1 MTAAMLAPPADPSTR
16 DAILDVAERRFAE
29 RGFDGVSVR
38 EIATEAGLKNQASL
52 YHHFA
57 HKQAIYEAVL
67 RRGIDVLSA
76 VVAESERVG
85 VLREP
90 DASSREQRMAAYLD
104 RVVDELTAHPSLA
117 RLIQRA
123 SFDDSVVGREVL
135 LRLVQPLYAEGVY
148 MLRDSSGPW
157 PADQLPHLAAGL
169 YHLIFGYF
177 ADTALLRSVMD
188 EDPVSA
194 VAVERQRTF
203 LRSAVGML
211 LGVNKSTHRHQEEKP
226 L

>member
-1 MTAAMLAPPADPSTR
+1 MAIVSQPSVDSTTR

-85 VLREP
+85 VLRES

-104 RVVDELTAHPSLA
+104 RVVDELMAHPSLA

-211 LGVNKSTHRHQEEKP
+211 LGVNKSTHRHQEENP

>member
-1 MTAAMLAPPADPSTR
+1 MPALLHPPALDSTTR
-16 DAILDVAERRFAE
+16 EVILDAAERRFAE

>member
-1 MTAAMLAPPADPSTR
+1 
-16 DAILDVAERRFAE
+16 
-29 RGFDGVSVR
+29 
-38 EIATEAGLKNQASL
+38 
-52 YHHFA
+52 
-57 HKQAIYEAVL
+57 
-67 RRGIDVLSA
+67 
-76 VVAESERVG
+76 
-85 VLREP
+85 
-90 DASSREQRMAAYLD
+90 MAAYLD

-194 VAVERQRTF
+194 IAVERQRTF